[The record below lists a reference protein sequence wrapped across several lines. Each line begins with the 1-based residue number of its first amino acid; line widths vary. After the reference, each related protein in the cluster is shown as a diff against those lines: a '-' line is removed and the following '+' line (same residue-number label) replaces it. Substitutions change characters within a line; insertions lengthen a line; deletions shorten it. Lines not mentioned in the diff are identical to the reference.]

1 LRTVI
6 DGVAKMIKSNAEVYE
21 GLIVGAVVVVAVA
34 FNQFREAGRRGKRF
48 FGGPLGWVTII
59 NLTLLA
65 GVLAAIFGQLLSM
78 NPKTLGL
85 AAGGVAL
92 VLFLLVRFLEG
103 RRRSEAGL

>member
-1 LRTVI
+1 
-6 DGVAKMIKSNAEVYE
+6 MIKSNAEVYE

-34 FNQFREAGRRGKRF
+34 FNQFREAGRAGKRF

-65 GVLAAIFGQLLSM
+65 GVLAAIFGQLLAM

-85 AAGGVAL
+85 TAGSVAL
-92 VLFLLVRFLEG
+92 VLILLVRFLES
-103 RRRSEAGL
+103 RRRSEAQL